1 MVNWAYGRNPMLCHL
16 GSGEGEDRQI
26 GFKVS
31 FKNNFVET
39 AAIKSLPMMPTK

>member
-1 MVNWAYGRNPMLCHL
+1 MLCHL

-31 FKNNFVET
+31 FKNNFVDMQGLKLQAVNIVISGNIE
-39 AAIKSLPMMPTK
+39 KP